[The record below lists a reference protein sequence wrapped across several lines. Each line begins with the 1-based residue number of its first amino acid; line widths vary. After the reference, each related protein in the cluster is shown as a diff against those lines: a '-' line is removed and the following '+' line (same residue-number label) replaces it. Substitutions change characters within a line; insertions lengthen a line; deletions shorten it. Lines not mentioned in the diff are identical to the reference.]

1 MRDMYIGD
9 FINEEDMKES
19 WEDYVKR
26 KQAEEKGK
34 LSPVM
39 RGLLLLVYG
48 LVFFGLYYYL
58 TK

>member
-9 FINEEDMKES
+9 FVNEEEAKES
-19 WEDYVKR
+19 WENLVKR
-26 KQAEEKGK
+26 KQAESNQ

-39 RGLLLLVYG
+39 RGLMLLAYG